1 MKYIFFD
8 LDGTLVNSEKGIKA
22 AFRHTFDRLAIP
34 CPDDKIL
41 SSFIG
46 PPLESSFANLV
57 DPDQI
62 NTALTIFRD
71 YYKKKGVYE
80 VELYPGIEELLE
92 KLKNQGYFIYI
103 TTSKNQPMAEKMLDF
118 LNISHYFHGIFGAL
132 PDSYHK
138 ADVLSRAL
146 LSCQADLQISVIIGD
161 TSFDMVGGKTVGI
174 SCIGVT
180 WGFGS
185 PEELL
190 QSGADRLAETP
201 TQLVNLLSTF

>member
-46 PPLESSFANLV
+46 PPLETSFASLLE
-57 DPDQI
+57 PDQI
-62 NTALTIFRD
+62 DTALTSFCS
-71 YYKKKGVYE
+71 YYKEKGVYE
-80 VELYPGIEELLE
+80 VELYPDIEQLLE
-92 KLKNQGYFIYI
+92 KLKNQGYFLYI
-103 TTSKNQPMAEKMLDF
+103 TTSKKQLMAEKMLDF
-118 LNISHYFHGIFGAL
+118 LNINHYFHCIFGAL

-138 ADVLSRAL
+138 ADVLNRAL
-146 LSCQADLQISVIIGD
+146 LTCQADLQTSVIIGD
-161 TSFDMVGGKTVGI
+161 TSFDMVGGKTVDI

-180 WGFGS
+180 WGFGN

-190 QSGADRLAETP
+190 QSGADRMVKTS